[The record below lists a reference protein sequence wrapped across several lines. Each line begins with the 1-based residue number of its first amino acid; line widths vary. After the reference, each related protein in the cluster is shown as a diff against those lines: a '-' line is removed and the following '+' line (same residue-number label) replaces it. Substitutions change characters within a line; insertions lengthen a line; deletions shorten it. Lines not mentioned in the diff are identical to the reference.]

1 MYYVLINFFSP
12 LAESSRFTKFEVKI
26 FYMKKFYAFFITLIG
41 LTSLSTSAQ
50 TYYSLANKP
59 FKQDWNDTSLF
70 TANNAWPDALS
81 IIGYRGDNLAKTGA
95 SPDTIL
101 RDGSKSPINITRNY
115 KNSTVNTG
123 GIGEFEIANPT
134 IALLGSSTADA
145 PHIVIY
151 LNTVGVNFVRA
162 KYKLRDIDGTVDTAT
177 QKYALQYK
185 VGTDTIYKNISDAFV
200 ADATSGPEDSS
211 KITDI
216 NVVLPTE
223 CANQEKLELRI
234 MTINAAGSDEWVGID
249 DIEIFNDPTASVS
262 NVSLKK
268 DDFRISNANSNGIFN
283 VQFLKSFE
291 RELSLQILDMSGK
304 LIVNNRIKNAI
315 TGQLEKIDLSKEL
328 SGVYILRIQSKDGIY
343 STKLV
348 K

>member
-1 MYYVLINFFSP
+1 
-12 LAESSRFTKFEVKI
+12 
-26 FYMKKFYAFFITLIG
+26 MKKFYAFLIALISFG
-41 LTSLSTSAQ
+41 TMNASAQ
-50 TYYSLANKP
+50 TYYSLAEKP

-70 TANNAWPDALS
+70 TADNTWPANLS
-81 IIGYRGDNLAKTGA
+81 IIGYKGDRLAKSGA

-101 RDGSKSPINITRNY
+101 KDGSKTTINITRNY
-115 KNSTVNTG
+115 KVSSITTG
-123 GIGEFEIANPT
+123 GIGEFEIADPT
-134 IALLGSSTADA
+134 IALLGSSSASA

-151 LNTVGVNFVRA
+151 LNTVGVNFVRV
-162 KYKLRDIDGTVDTAT
+162 KYKLRDIDGTIDTAT

-185 VGTDTIYKNISDAFV
+185 TGTDTVYKNIPEAFV

-211 KITDI
+211 KITNI

-223 CANQEKLELRI
+223 CSNQEKLELRI
-234 MTINAAGSDEWVGID
+234 ITINAAGSDEWVGID
-249 DIEIFNDPTASVS
+249 DIEIFNDPTANVSSVS
-262 NVSLKK
+262 LNKN
-268 DDFRISNANSNGIFN
+268 DFRISNNNSNGIFN

-291 RELSLQILDMSGK
+291 KEVSLQILDMSGK

-315 TGQLEKIDLSKEL
+315 TGQVEKVDLSNQL
-328 SGVYILRIQSKDGIY
+328 SGVYILRIQTKDGIY